1 MRFDD
6 RLATVL
12 SQPVGSAHDRIV
24 RWRQLVD
31 LIARSGGEGDRDLLS
46 KALDIVRDD
55 RSKVREPL
63 RAAAARSI
71 SGTPVPLALLTLFA
85 KDKLSVAAPLFAAAE
100 LDGETLEHLRR
111 ELSPEMNAFL
121 NNLHPQTRI
130 QTAPTENKPSA
141 PAEPSIGEM
150 VAKIERLRI
159 ERAPVADLSEKVGAP
174 RPDEIAAVAPSPVPA
189 PAPGPT
195 SVPKPRARRQPAS
208 DEPALFR
215 WECNPGGEIDWVE
228 GVLRGPLIGRSI
240 ADADPDEGV
249 DECVERAFKVRA
261 PFRNC
266 LLELQMTGELGGQW
280 TISGAPAFA
289 PGDGRFVG
297 YRGVARRGL
306 PTDGDQVM
314 TPSPETPSGHDTL
327 REMIHEIKT
336 PLNAIIGFAEIIDGQ
351 YFGPAH
357 RRYRLRA
364 AQIVT
369 NARLLLEAAEDLDFV
384 ARSQS
389 DLADSSVMTWV
400 SDVASQL
407 TEKMISRAVR
417 RGVLIDIDDAIP
429 GGGGRR
435 INRDLAE
442 RLGLRFADAMASAAV
457 PGERLA
463 GTISIAKED
472 FVMSVARP
480 ASLSL
485 ARGDR
490 LLDPEFA
497 VDGGDDTALGL
508 GFGLRLLNGLAAL
521 AGGRLEVGGG
531 ALTLV
536 LPTLKE

>member
-46 KALDIVRDD
+46 QAMDIVRDD

-71 SGTPVPLALLTLFA
+71 SGTAVPLGLLTLFA
-85 KDKLSVAAPLFAAAE
+85 KDKLAVAAPLFAAAD
-100 LDGETLEHLRR
+100 LDDETLAHLRR
-111 ELSPEMNAFL
+111 ESSPEVTVFL
-121 NNLHPQTRI
+121 ANLHPEPASPQTSI
-130 QTAPTENKPSA
+130 AQEPGTAS
-141 PAEPSIGEM
+141 PSIGDM
-150 VAKIERLRI
+150 VAKIERLRS
-159 ERAPVADLSEKVGAP
+159 ERFPSSQPEETV
-174 RPDEIAAVAPSPVPA
+174 VAPPIAERTPPVPV
-189 PAPGPT
+189 
-195 SVPKPRARRQPAS
+195 SPRRPRTRHQPS
-208 DEPALFR
+208 GEGPALFR

-266 LLELQMTGELGGQW
+266 LLELQITGELAGTW

-289 PGDGRFVG
+289 TGDGRFVG

-306 PTDGDQVM
+306 PTDGEQAAISSTIV
-314 TPSPETPSGHDTL
+314 PSGHDSL

-384 ARSQS
+384 ARAQS
-389 DLADSSVMTWV
+389 EAPDISLMGWV
-400 SDVASQL
+400 SDVAGQL
-407 TEKMISRAVR
+407 NDKMISRAVR
-417 RGVLIDIDDAIP
+417 KGILFEIDDAVP

-442 RLGLRFADAMASAAV
+442 RLGLRFADAMAGAAV
-457 PGERLA
+457 AGERLA
-463 GTISIAKED
+463 GIVMMKGDD
-472 FVMSVARP
+472 FVLSLARP

-490 LLDPEFA
+490 LLNPEFA
-497 VDGGDDTALGL
+497 VDGGDDTALGT
-508 GFGLRLLNGLAAL
+508 GFALRLLNGLAGL
-521 AGGRLEVGGG
+521 AGGRLEVDGD

-536 LPTLKE
+536 LPTIAD